1 VQRIFIVTL
10 AEFGLLFLSL
20 LASVGGQFLLKAGAV
35 KLGKVSTGNVVSH
48 IVGMVTTP
56 EVLAG
61 LALYGMG
68 AIAYILLLTRVNLSV
83 ASPAIALSYVFAVL
97 IGFFVFKEVIPI
109 ERIVGLGFIVC
120 GVILVVWQKH

>member
-1 VQRIFIVTL
+1 VTL

-35 KLGKVSTGNVVSH
+35 KLGKVSAGNVVSH

-97 IGFFVFKEVIPI
+97 IGFFVFKEVIPV
-109 ERIVGLGFIVC
+109 ERVVGLGFIVC

>member
-1 VQRIFIVTL
+1 VTL

-35 KLGKVSTGNVVSH
+35 KLGKVSAGNVISH
-48 IVGMVTTP
+48 IIGMVTTP

-97 IGFFVFKEVIPI
+97 IGFFVFKEVIPV
-109 ERIVGLGFIVC
+109 ERVVGLGFIVC